1 MNRRWAFGL
10 LILAVCAGSV
20 LCACEPDCCPLP
32 PSSQAAGGGS
42 SPLEGPNCP
51 CATAAESDQRPSI
64 DQESCLFSDVI
75 LPPARRLEVPLVGP
89 AEFEEFQS
97 DHPPKLFVVN
107 HQLLI

>member
-10 LILAVCAGSV
+10 LILAVCASSV

-32 PSSQAAGGGS
+32 LSSQTAGDGS

-51 CATAAESDQRPSI
+51 CATAAESDQGPSI
-64 DQESCLFSDVI
+64 ELESCLFSDVI
-75 LPPARRLEVPLVGP
+75 LPPTSRLGALLGSP
-89 AEFEEFQS
+89 AECEEFQS

-107 HQLLI
+107 HQFLI